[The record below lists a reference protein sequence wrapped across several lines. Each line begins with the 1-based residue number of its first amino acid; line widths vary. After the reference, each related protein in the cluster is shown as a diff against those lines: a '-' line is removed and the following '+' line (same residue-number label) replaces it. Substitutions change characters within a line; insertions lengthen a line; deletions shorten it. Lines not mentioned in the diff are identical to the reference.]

1 MKTDVISKYVEKVFA
16 YALKR
21 TFNYYEAE
29 ELSQEILVTAVK
41 ELPRLK
47 NEDSFEPWL
56 WGIAGNV
63 TRTFRRRMGKQRA
76 MFTYDLPDDIADD
89 TEESEA
95 ADEIYSEL
103 RANIAMLASTYRDII
118 ILYYYDNLSVKNISE
133 KLNIPEGTVT
143 WRLSEARRKLNKE
156 CNNMNETAL
165 RPRHLDINI
174 HGTGNYD
181 GKQRPFPTAYIDDAL
196 SQNILCYCYDEA
208 QSIEDLAKLCGTPA
222 YYIEDRIDN
231 LIKRQAIIE
240 QSKGKYR
247 TDFVI
252 WSDKYGKYLEENA
265 EIALSPVMDK
275 IIEAIKNIAVGA
287 KEIDFYRA
295 GRSENDLFYL
305 YGALAF
311 DYLRYNYCT
320 LPYPP
325 METKYDG
332 FAWCYHGSIETGA
345 HPRRSI
351 TVQHCGNCDIKGRF
365 SHTVYTHFAGLSF
378 RTMMYDNYIDAC
390 ADILYTGSTK
400 DTDSAS
406 LAIQD
411 GYIVRREDDTLFI
424 TCPSFTAEQ
433 KKAFNALIKKYLVPL
448 VDEYTK
454 CTEKLIAGY
463 KKLFPK
469 HLQDEADRFCHHM
482 FFSLYSVVI
491 DYAQKNGIIKMPSAD
506 NYCDVM
512 VEIW

>member
-21 TFNYYEAE
+21 TFNYDEAE

-63 TRTFRRRMGKQRA
+63 TRTFRRKMGKQRA
-76 MFTYDLPDDIADD
+76 MFTYEMPDNIADY
-89 TEESEA
+89 TEESAA

-103 RANIAMLASTYRDII
+103 RTNIAMLAKTYRDII

-143 WRLSEARRKLNKE
+143 WRLSEARKKLNKE

-174 HGTGNYD
+174 HGIGNYD
-181 GKQRPFPTAYIDDAL
+181 GKQRPFPMAYIDDAL

-208 QSIEDLAKLCGTPA
+208 QGVEELAKLCGVPA

-231 LIKRQAIIE
+231 LIKHQAIIE

-265 EIALSPVMDK
+265 
-275 IIEAIKNIAVGA
+275 
-287 KEIDFYRA
+287 
-295 GRSENDLFYL
+295 
-305 YGALAF
+305 
-311 DYLRYNYCT
+311 
-320 LPYPP
+320 
-325 METKYDG
+325 
-332 FAWCYHGSIETGA
+332 
-345 HPRRSI
+345 
-351 TVQHCGNCDIKGRF
+351 
-365 SHTVYTHFAGLSF
+365 
-378 RTMMYDNYIDAC
+378 
-390 ADILYTGSTK
+390 
-400 DTDSAS
+400 
-406 LAIQD
+406 
-411 GYIVRREDDTLFI
+411 
-424 TCPSFTAEQ
+424 
-433 KKAFNALIKKYLVPL
+433 
-448 VDEYTK
+448 
-454 CTEKLIAGY
+454 
-463 KKLFPK
+463 
-469 HLQDEADRFCHHM
+469 
-482 FFSLYSVVI
+482 
-491 DYAQKNGIIKMPSAD
+491 
-506 NYCDVM
+506 
-512 VEIW
+512 

>member
-1 MKTDVISKYVEKVFA
+1 MTNEIIARYAEKVFA

-21 TFNYYEAE
+21 TFNYDEAQD
-29 ELSQEILVTAVK
+29 LSQEILATAIK
-41 ELPRLK
+41 ELPKLK
-47 NEDSFEPWL
+47 KDESFEPWL
-56 WGIAGNV
+56 WGIASNV
-63 TRTFRRRMGKQRA
+63 TKAFSRKMGKQRA
-76 MFTYDLPDDIADD
+76 MFTYDIPVDIAD
-89 TEESEA
+89 TSESSQE
-95 ADEIYSEL
+95 DEQLYAEL
-103 RANIAMLASTYRDII
+103 RAHVAMLAKAYREII
-118 ILYYYDNLSVKNISE
+118 VLYYYDNLSVKSISE

-165 RPRHLDINI
+165 RPRHLYIYI
-174 HGTGNYD
+174 HGNGNYD
-181 GKQRPFPTAYIDDAL
+181 GKQRPFPSAYIDDAL

-208 QSIEDLAKLCGTPA
+208 QSIEELAKLCGTPA

-231 LIKRQAIIE
+231 LIKRQAVIE

-252 WSDKYGKYLEENA
+252 WSDKYGKYLEDNA
-265 EIALSPVMDK
+265 SVALSPVMDK
-275 IIEAIKNIAVGA
+275 LIEAIKNIAEDA

-295 GRSENDLFYL
+295 EKSENDLFYL

-320 LPYPP
+320 LPYPA

-332 FAWCYHGSIETGA
+332 FAWRYLGSIETGA
-345 HPRRSI
+345 HPRNSI
-351 TVQHCGNCDIKGRF
+351 TVQHCGNNNIKGHF
-365 SHTVYTHFAGLSF
+365 SHTVYANFAGLSF
-378 RTMMYDNYIDAC
+378 RPMMYDKYIDAC
-390 ADILYTGSTK
+390 DDILYSGSTE
-400 DTDSAS
+400 DTGNAA

-411 GYIVRREDDTLFI
+411 GYIARHEDGSLFV
-424 TCPSFTAEQ
+424 TCPSFTADQ
-433 KKAFNALIKKYLVPL
+433 KKAFNDLIKKHLVPL

-454 CTEKLIAGY
+454 CTENLIAGY

-469 HLQDEADRFCHHM
+469 HLLDEADRFCHHM

-491 DYAQKNGIIKMPSAD
+491 DHAQKNGIIEMPSAG

-512 VEIW
+512 VEIF